1 MLPQSIGVNVAARA
15 APQRRETMPYDSGSP
30 PPSAGADEGGRVVQL
45 QQGQELRDEFTCPI
59 TRQLMRV
66 PVIAADGHTYD
77 RSAIERWLLHHD
89 NSPKTGERLEHRM
102 LVPNHNLKRLVDD
115 LVLEGGA
122 GLYSSAEGGATPL
135 CDARE
140 ERKTFETADDG
151 MPRPPSS
158 SGRPGGRRAEL
169 ASEPV
174 LLLQCLG
181 PPESEWNGRSFEVS
195 KNGVVGGRRRPS
207 ASGGAPD
214 DGGGI
219 GDRDF
224 MPFADSTVSR
234 RHFEICHDGG
244 RFAVRDLGSASGT
257 FRRLRNGAEAPLTLG
272 AMAMIGK
279 HQLCVVSDSAGAAG
293 AGEAALGLECFAPD
307 GSPLQGKIFK
317 ITDKGATLGRRTT
330 NAVAFSHVVDGEAVG
345 VDSSVSAEHARV
357 VFAGGGFRLADGTS
371 AGKSSTNGTWIR
383 LSGLH
388 EKSDRCD
395 LESGDELLIG
405 TIRFHVTATH
415 TVVERPL

>member
-1 MLPQSIGVNVAARA
+1 
-15 APQRRETMPYDSGSP
+15 MPYDSGSP
-30 PPSAGADEGGRVVQL
+30 PPSAGADEGG
-45 QQGQELRDEFTCPI
+45 
-59 TRQLMRV
+59 RV

-122 GLYSSAEGGATPL
+122 GLYSSAEGAATPL

-279 HQLCVVSDSAGAAG
+279 HQLC
-293 AGEAALGLECFAPD
+293 
-307 GSPLQGKIFK
+307 GKIFK

-415 TVVERPL
+415 TVVERL